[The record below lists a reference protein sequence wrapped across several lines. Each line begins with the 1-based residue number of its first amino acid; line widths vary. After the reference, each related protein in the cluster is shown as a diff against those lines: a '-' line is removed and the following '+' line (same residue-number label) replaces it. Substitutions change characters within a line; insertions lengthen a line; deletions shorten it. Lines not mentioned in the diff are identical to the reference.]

1 MDISVADNPEA
12 AGAGAATLAAPAA
25 GILLEPLSIGR
36 VCRSTDG
43 YEEKYQNYR
52 ALEYRL

>member
-25 GILLEPLSIGR
+25 GIQLEPLSIGR